1 MDLISNAENSTSL
14 FEQLK
19 QVDEDGTEY
28 WLATDLLTAMG
39 YKAWK
44 RIKDTVERAKVSA
57 FNSGLDVSCHFDNVV
72 QMAQIGDSQAFREV
86 LKDYKLSR
94 HACYI
99 TAMNGDPRK
108 PEIAAAQSYFAVKTR
123 EAELASQYQEILQ
136 TVLSQIDRQ
145 NQAITSLSFA
155 NAKQG
160 EDIAQ
165 LQAQVQN
172 LLPPSAN
179 FIPPG
184 WDADVWEKLPPQDK
198 RHFRFL
204 HRRRQFRPDNH
215 SDAENPLVIAD
226 QVKQE
231 QKDELNTVI
240 GQVSPEEK
248 ERLETAKQEAL
259 KLLEDESA

>member
-1 MDLISNAENSTSL
+1 MDSITISNSNKSP
-14 FEQLK
+14 FEEMK
-19 QVDEDGTEY
+19 QVDPDGTEY

-44 RIKDTVERAKVSA
+44 RIKDTVERAKISA
-57 FNSGLDVSCHFDNVV
+57 FNSGLDVSYHFDNVV

-123 EAELASQYQEILQ
+123 EAELAPQYQEII
-136 TVLSQIDRQ
+136 SQILAKLEEQDRV
-145 NQAITSLSFA
+145 IK
-155 NAKQG
+155 KQG
-160 EDIAQ
+160 EELVQ
-165 LQAQVQN
+165 LQEQVQN
-172 LLPPSAN
+172 LLPPPAN

-198 RHFRFL
+198 RHFRYL
-204 HRRRQFRPDNH
+204 HRRRQFRPDKHNEGNVEH
-215 SDAENPLVIAD
+215 PLVITE
-226 QVKQE
+226 QVKQQ
-231 QKDELNTVI
+231 QKDELSAVI
-240 GQVSPEEK
+240 GEISPEEK
-248 ERLETAKQEAL
+248 ERLEVSKQKAL
-259 KLLEDESA
+259 KLFREA